1 MTNPARGT
9 MIPGMNDPGVFLED
23 IYRRYHRPEYIHP
36 DPLEIVRTFP
46 SIEDREIAAVIA
58 AAFSLG
64 RVSSILAAVKDIL
77 KMLPSPRRD
86 LLRAAAGDLREAA
99 AGFVY
104 RFYRGEHL
112 SALLLGIKRCI
123 EEFGSLEG
131 AFAACMKPED
141 TTVVPGLKNFCAL
154 LGKYGEYC
162 AGSLL
167 ASPEGK
173 SACKRMFLFLRW
185 MVRQDEIDPGGWNID
200 PAKLIVPVDTHMLRI
215 TQKLGFTRRKQADL
229 KTAVEISGVFRLF
242 SPEDPVKYDFS
253 LTRMGIHPDV
263 RLSSVV
269 PQNIYEKP
277 SPHKC
282 GPCDARYAEE

>member
-9 MIPGMNDPGVFLED
+9 MIAGKNDPGVFLED

-46 SIEDREIAAVIA
+46 AAEDREIVAVIA

-64 RVSSILAAVKDIL
+64 RVSSILAAVTDIL
-77 KMLPSPRRD
+77 KMLPSSRRD
-86 LLRAAAGDLREAA
+86 LLRTAAAELREAA
-99 AGFVY
+99 AAFVY

-112 SALLLGIKRCI
+112 AALLIGIKRCL

-131 AFAACMKPED
+131 AFTACMQPKD
-141 TTVVPGLKNFCAL
+141 TTVVPGLMNFCAL
-154 LGKYGEYC
+154 LGRYGDYC

-185 MVRQDEIDPGGWNID
+185 MVRRDEIDPGGWNID

-215 TQKLGFTRRKQADL
+215 TRRLGFTGRKQADL

-242 SPEDPVKYDFS
+242 PPGDPVRYDFS

-269 PQNIYEKP
+269 PQNIYDKP
-277 SPHKC
+277 SSHKC
-282 GPCDARYAEE
+282 GPGDARYAEE